1 MLVILTA
8 ANINDIRELT
18 LFPSGY
24 IINAFILRFESV
36 DAMTYSDLIEHEA
49 GETEIRSYLVD
60 GDVVPVTMRIPA
72 NLRDSAKE
80 AASLRGMSFSAFVR
94 TCMINELAKGG
105 K

>member
-1 MLVILTA
+1 MKA
-8 ANINDIRELT
+8 W
-18 LFPSGY
+18 
-24 IINAFILRFESV
+24 

-60 GDVVPVTMRIPA
+60 GDVVPVTMRSPA